1 MTNPRKMMM
10 AAAAGGGGQSLATK
24 THFGWGQNNDG
35 QVGDGNDINWTGVS
49 SPVQIGEADIWY
61 SIQKTGQMTIAMQSN
76 GSLWAWG
83 RNTIGQLGDG
93 TAVSKSSPVQ
103 IGDLTDWSVL
113 GSGLVNGYA
122 IKTDGTLWAWG
133 YNETG
138 ALGDGTVV
146 TKSSPV
152 QVGSLTTWASLSKTE
167 HLFFHAVKTDGTLW
181 AWGDNSSGR
190 LGDGTAV
197 NKSSPV
203 QIGSSTDWLQVAG
216 ASNTS
221 YAVKTDGT
229 LWAWGLNTGGQ
240 MGDGTAVSK
249 SSPVQIGSLTT
260 WTSVSGAGNASA
272 YAIKSDGTLWS
283 WGYNITGGLGHGDE
297 VNRSSPTQ
305 VGSLTT
311 WLSVAA
317 GDGGSGATVLA
328 VKTDGTLWG
337 WGENDIGNLGDGTV
351 VRKSS
356 PIQIGSST
364 DWTAASVG
372 GDTSGALQ

>member
-1 MTNPRKMMM
+1 
-10 AAAAGGGGQSLATK
+10 
-24 THFGWGQNNDG
+24 
-35 QVGDGNDINWTGVS
+35 
-49 SPVQIGEADIWY
+49 
-61 SIQKTGQMTIAMQSN
+61 MQSN

-83 RNTIGQLGDG
+83 RNTIGQL
-93 TAVSKSSPVQ
+93 
-103 IGDLTDWSVL
+103 
-113 GSGLVNGYA
+113 
-122 IKTDGTLWAWG
+122 
-133 YNETG
+133 
-138 ALGDGTVV
+138 
-146 TKSSPV
+146 
-152 QVGSLTTWASLSKTE
+152 
-167 HLFFHAVKTDGTLW
+167 
-181 AWGDNSSGR
+181 
-190 LGDGTAV
+190 
-197 NKSSPV
+197 
-203 QIGSSTDWLQVAG
+203 
-216 ASNTS
+216 
-221 YAVKTDGT
+221 
-229 LWAWGLNTGGQ
+229 
-240 MGDGTAVSK
+240 GDGTAVSK